1 MILAFIPLTI
11 NAILY
16 KKVGGYDN
24 TKIHGILMSLSTL
37 SAGFAFYVIYSNKAM
52 NKRNHFTS
60 LHGQSGGVI
69 LVLYLILAVV
79 GFLGLHPD
87 FGLLKT
93 NKTVRAVH
101 KYSGDNNSI
110 YIYIRCVY
118 DLYIVAFV

>member
-1 MILAFIPLTI
+1 
-11 NAILY
+11 
-16 KKVGGYDN
+16 
-24 TKIHGILMSLSTL
+24 
-37 SAGFAFYVIYSNKAM
+37 M

-101 KYSGDNNSI
+101 KYSGT
-110 YIYIRCVY
+110 YIIAYILYVYIMYTCVY
-118 DLYIVAFV
+118 YRIYYYTVLHM